1 MTNGSRACKVEES
14 IKIDFYFINNEQGFC
29 RRMITLTGKKISEG
43 IAIGK
48 LTFYKRDIK
57 EIKRIYVKDVEK
69 EIQRYK
75 KAREK
80 AIAEL
85 ELVYDL
91 SVREVGEANAAIF
104 EMQKELLEDQEY
116 TDHIIKRIL
125 EEKLNAEYIVQT
137 SVEQLIRISSHQQ
150 NNPIQGKEEDVRDV
164 AIRVIRILSRSWKD
178 RMLTDE
184 PFVMAARDIYPS
196 EALQFDKAKVL
207 GFVTMYGTI
216 NSHTAVLARTKGIP
230 AVIGLGESLKE
241 EYDGKTIIIDGYEG
255 KIYIEPDYA
264 TLTKMRKRKD
274 ANLRHVRNLERLK
287 GKENITQSGQR
298 IDICANVGTRED
310 IENVLRSDAG
320 GIGLFRSEFL
330 YMEMGSKLPSEEQLF
345 QVYKLAAES
354 MGANRVVVRIA
365 DFGGDKMVESVDLG
379 EQANPAIGLR
389 GIRIM
394 MEKEE
399 LFLPQFRAI
408 LRASALGNVSIM
420 FPMVTSMEEVAAAKT
435 LLEKAKKQLKDEK
448 TAYNENIEIGVM
460 IETPAAVMISGELA
474 READFFS
481 IGTNDLLQLT
491 LGMDR
496 ENPKLDKYYNPYHP
510 ALMKMIR
517 IVANNVHLEGK
528 RISICGDLAADL
540 SMTEFFVQIGID
552 ELSVAPHQVLGLR
565 KKIREIQ

>member
-1 MTNGSRACKVEES
+1 
-14 IKIDFYFINNEQGFC
+14 
-29 RRMITLTGKKISEG
+29 MITLTGKKISEG

-104 EMQKELLEDQEY
+104 EMQKELLENQEY
-116 TDHIIKRIL
+116 TDFIMKRIL

-264 TLTKMRKRKD
+264 TLTKMRERKD

-420 FPMVTSMEEVAAAKT
+420 FPMVTSMEEVAAAKA

-474 READFFS
+474 REVDFFS

-528 RISICGDLAADL
+528 RIIICGDLAADL

>member
-1 MTNGSRACKVEES
+1 MGIVTKIFHDKVVYSRRMTRLKEILSPMLEES
-14 IKIDFYFINNEQGFC
+14 AEILDLGCGDGKIDSY
-29 RRMITLTGKKISEG
+29 
-43 IAIGK
+43 
-48 LTFYKRDIK
+48 
-57 EIKRIYVKDVEK
+57 
-69 EIQRYK
+69 
-75 KAREK
+75 
-80 AIAEL
+80 
-85 ELVYDL
+85 
-91 SVREVGEANAAIF
+91 
-104 EMQKELLEDQEY
+104 
-116 TDHIIKRIL
+116 IL
-125 EEKLNAEYIVQT
+125 EE
-137 SVEQLIRISSHQQ
+137 R
-150 NNPIQGKEEDVRDV
+150 
-164 AIRVIRILSRSWKD
+164 KD
-178 RMLTDE
+178 
-184 PFVMAARDIYPS
+184 I
-196 EALQFDKAKVL
+196 K
-207 GFVTMYGTI
+207 I
-216 NSHTAVLARTKGIP
+216 KGIYVLVRP
-230 AVIGLGESLKE
+230 DTYIDVM
-241 EYDGKTIIIDGYEG
+241 EYDGKTIIIDGYDG

-264 TLTKMRKRKD
+264 TLTKMRERKD

-474 READFFS
+474 REVDFFS

-496 ENPKLDKYYNPYHP
+496 ENPKLDKYYNPYHL

>member
-1 MTNGSRACKVEES
+1 
-14 IKIDFYFINNEQGFC
+14 
-29 RRMITLTGKKISEG
+29 MITLTGKKISEG

-264 TLTKMRKRKD
+264 TLTKMRERKD

-354 MGANRVVVRIA
+354 MGANLVVVRIA

-420 FPMVTSMEEVAAAKT
+420 FPMVTSMEEVAAAKA

-474 READFFS
+474 REVDFFS

>member
-1 MTNGSRACKVEES
+1 
-14 IKIDFYFINNEQGFC
+14 
-29 RRMITLTGKKISEG
+29 MITLTGKKISEG

-264 TLTKMRKRKD
+264 TLTKMRERKD

-420 FPMVTSMEEVAAAKT
+420 FPMVTSMEEVAAAKA

-474 READFFS
+474 REVDFFS

-552 ELSVAPHQVLGLR
+552 ELSVAPHQILGLR

>member
-1 MTNGSRACKVEES
+1 
-14 IKIDFYFINNEQGFC
+14 
-29 RRMITLTGKKISEG
+29 MITLTGKKISEG

-264 TLTKMRKRKD
+264 TLTKMRERKD

-474 READFFS
+474 REVDFFS

-540 SMTEFFVQIGID
+540 SMTEFFVQIGFD

>member
-1 MTNGSRACKVEES
+1 
-14 IKIDFYFINNEQGFC
+14 
-29 RRMITLTGKKISEG
+29 MITLTGKKISEG

-104 EMQKELLEDQEY
+104 EMQKELLENQEY
-116 TDHIIKRIL
+116 TDFIMKRIL

-264 TLTKMRKRKD
+264 TLTKMRERKD

-420 FPMVTSMEEVAAAKT
+420 FPMVTSMEEVAAAKA

-448 TAYNENIEIGVM
+448 NAYNENIEIGVM

-474 READFFS
+474 REVDFFS

>member
-1 MTNGSRACKVEES
+1 
-14 IKIDFYFINNEQGFC
+14 
-29 RRMITLTGKKISEG
+29 MITLTGKKISEG

-104 EMQKELLEDQEY
+104 EMQKELLENQEY
-116 TDHIIKRIL
+116 TDFIMKRIL

-184 PFVMAARDIYPS
+184 SFVMAARDIYPS

-264 TLTKMRKRKD
+264 TLTKMRERKD

-420 FPMVTSMEEVAAAKT
+420 FPMVTSMEEVAAAKA

-474 READFFS
+474 REVDFFS